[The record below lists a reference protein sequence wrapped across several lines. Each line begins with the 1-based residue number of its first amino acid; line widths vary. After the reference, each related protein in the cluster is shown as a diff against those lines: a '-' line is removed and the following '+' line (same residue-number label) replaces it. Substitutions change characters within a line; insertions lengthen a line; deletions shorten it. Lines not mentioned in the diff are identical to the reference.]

1 MRFFFDRNMSKYLA
15 EAIDKLDRENEI
27 KHHDDDPRFN
37 IRTSDIEWITT
48 LSKDD
53 PPWIILSGDGSI
65 LTNNAELAAL
75 KEAKLTF
82 FCMSKRWSHMD
93 IFEYSWRLIKV
104 WPIIVENSKRS
115 LLRPQIF
122 EVTGGKSNKVD
133 LIRI

>member
-1 MRFFFDRNMSKYLA
+1 MSKYLA

-27 KHHDDDPRFN
+27 KHHDDPRFN
-37 IRTSDIEWITT
+37 IRTPDIEWITI

-65 LTNNAELAAL
+65 LTNKAELAAL

>member
-37 IRTSDIEWITT
+37 IRTPDIEWITT

-82 FCMSKRWSHMD
+82 FCMSKRWLHMD

-122 EVTGGKSNKVD
+122 EITGGKSNKVD

>member
-37 IRTSDIEWITT
+37 IRTPDIEWITT

-75 KEAKLTF
+75 KEAILTF
-82 FCMSKRWSHMD
+82 FCMSKRLSYMD

>member
-37 IRTSDIEWITT
+37 IRTPDIEWITT

-65 LTNNAELAAL
+65 LTNYAELAAL